1 MKMHISVD
9 AKRARYC
16 TITKRTENIV
26 IMSSG
31 EHTTRTFNK
40 CKKMLNGGKR
50 HIHNA
55 IINIIDAVDI
65 VYVGDVF

>member
-1 MKMHISVD
+1 MHIEHGVD

-31 EHTTRTFNK
+31 EHTQHAHLTNAKK
-40 CKKMLNGGKR
+40 C
-50 HIHNA
+50 
-55 IINIIDAVDI
+55 
-65 VYVGDVF
+65 